1 MIAHKLGC
9 SWYDAL
15 QPYGPATPW
24 TKQDATCT
32 LWPGRTNVEIATF
45 ANQSNEDAWASAGG
59 SGVEVTGHLWAVL
72 VNNETQASRV
82 VALLG
87 GTAH

>member
-1 MIAHKLGC
+1 M
-9 SWYDAL
+9 
-15 QPYGPATPW
+15 
-24 TKQDATCT
+24 
-32 LWPGRTNVEIATF
+32 EIATF